1 MKKSFLSLAFLLLFV
16 SGFSQDL
23 KFDVHGKYRR
33 AIHKETLS
41 SAKTLADLI
50 SGYPS
55 NWISA
60 YTSVEI
66 KGTSGGKTVSYTST
80 DDLLTNEQHLFL
92 CSADLCSDVVI
103 NVKYTYNN
111 GPSGKAENNQIHV
124 TLTLIPD
131 VEAVYSGGEEE
142 MNTFI
147 KQNAISRIPEAT
159 SKKITGAIFRFTVDE
174 NGEVGNIQLTRTT
187 GDTTTD
193 ALLMETLRNMPKWK
207 PAENADGTK
216 VKQEFEF
223 SLNGARSGGC

>member
-1 MKKSFLSLAFLLLFV
+1 MKKSILSLAFLLLVV

-33 AIHKETLS
+33 GIHKETL
-41 SAKTLADLI
+41 KTLADLI

-66 KGTSGGKTVSYTST
+66 KGTSGGKTISYTST
-80 DDLLTNEQHLFL
+80 DDLLTNEQHLL
-92 CSADLCSDVVI
+92 LSSADLCSDVVI
-103 NVKYTYNN
+103 NVKYTYTD
-111 GPSGKAENNQIHV
+111 GLSGKVENNQIHV

-131 VEAVYSGGEEE
+131 VEATYLGGEEE
-142 MNTFI
+142 MNAFI
-147 KQNAISRIPEAT
+147 KQNAISKIPEST
-159 SKKITGAIFRFTVDE
+159 SKKITGAIVKFTVNE
-174 NGEVGNIQLTRTT
+174 NGEVGNVQLTRTT

-193 ALLMETLRNMPKWK
+193 ALLIETLNKMPKWK

-216 VKQEFEF
+216 VKQDFEF